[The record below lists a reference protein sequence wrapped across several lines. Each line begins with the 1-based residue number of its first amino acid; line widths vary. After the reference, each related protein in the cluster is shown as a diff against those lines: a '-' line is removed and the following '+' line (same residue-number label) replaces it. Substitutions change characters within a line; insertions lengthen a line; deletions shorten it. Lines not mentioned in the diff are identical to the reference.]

1 MKFNFKIKGNKMEK
15 VKLHYCY
22 LNEQE
27 LELLKKFCQLAG
39 HIENSDMKNEEII
52 SMSESTYFI
61 ANM

>member
-1 MKFNFKIKGNKMEK
+1 MEK
-15 VKLHYCY
+15 VKLRYYY

-39 HIENSDMKNEEII
+39 HIENSDMNNEEII
-52 SMSESTYFI
+52 SMSESIYFI